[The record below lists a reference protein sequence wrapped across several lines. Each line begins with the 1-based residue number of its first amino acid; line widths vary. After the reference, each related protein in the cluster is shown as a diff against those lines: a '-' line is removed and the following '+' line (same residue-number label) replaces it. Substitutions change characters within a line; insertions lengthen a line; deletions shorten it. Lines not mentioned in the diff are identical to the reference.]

1 MSSLAKDQGFVFCPA
16 TQIYPHTFVYRYLGV
31 AGVIISSKDCPLTA
45 DTNTFITT
53 IPKDIIGIL
62 NYLDFGYSC
71 TFLVISSSS
80 TGLTLT
86 RLSGS
91 DAVQFTIVDGYNIYA
106 KSQTGRN
113 ASKYNFVTI
122 ATRAY

>member
-1 MSSLAKDQGFVFCPA
+1 MK
-16 TQIYPHTFVYRYLGV
+16 V

-53 IPKDIIGIL
+53 VPKDIIGIL
-62 NYLDFGYSC
+62 NYLDFGNSC

-91 DAVQFTIVDGYNIYA
+91 DAIQFTIVDGYNIYA